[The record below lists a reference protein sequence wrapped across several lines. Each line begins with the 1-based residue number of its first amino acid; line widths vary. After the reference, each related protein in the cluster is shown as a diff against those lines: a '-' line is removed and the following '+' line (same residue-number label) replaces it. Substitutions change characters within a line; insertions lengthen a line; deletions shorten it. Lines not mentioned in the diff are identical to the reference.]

1 MTVLP
6 LDFPSFTLPSPLL
19 LLMAICRYRTEVAYT
34 VSEAVF
40 GPGVNEWHQESPF
53 LRY

>member
-19 LLMAICRYRTEVAYT
+19 LLMANYRYPTEVVYT
-34 VSEAVF
+34 VSDAVF
-40 GPGVNEWHQESPF
+40 GSGANEWH
-53 LRY
+53 